1 MAAEEEWAGRGTVPG
16 ERGRDSGSAA
26 EEWAGVVAGR
36 EVRAR
41 EAEAREREARA
52 EAAVR
57 VRAEVCGTPALAEA
71 RVPEAGRVVAQARVR
86 DRELAEAELAAVP
99 GLDRAE
105 VAGGVVLAEVGEREL
120 DRVGVAALGAGGR
133 GAGRV
138 VAAAERVRVWAEEEQ
153 VLVPVG
159 AEDLVAEVVR
169 VPGLEREEV
178 GLEPAE
184 RQRRENG

>member
-36 EVRAR
+36 EVQAR

-57 VRAEVCGTPALAEA
+57 VRAEVCGRPALAEA
-71 RVPEAGRVVAQARVR
+71 RVPVAGRVVAQARVR

-120 DRVGVAALGAGGR
+120 DRVGVAALEAGGR

-138 VAAAERVRVWAEEEQ
+138 VAAERVRVWAEEEQ

-169 VPGLEREEV
+169 VLGLEREEV

-184 RQRRENG
+184 RARRENG